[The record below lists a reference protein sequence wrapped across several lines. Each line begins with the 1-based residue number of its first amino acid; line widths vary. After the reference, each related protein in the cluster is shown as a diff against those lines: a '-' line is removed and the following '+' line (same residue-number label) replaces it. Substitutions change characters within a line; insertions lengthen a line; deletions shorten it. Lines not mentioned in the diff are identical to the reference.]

1 MLAEPTTEKIL
12 NNIREQEDSSN
23 EDHEEPLVNSQ
34 EESVSY
40 TDALNAIT
48 KLRAYLGSTASIT
61 ETLYKNVDEVESFVM
76 QRLCHTHQK
85 KFNRVQ
91 PCVVFLD
98 QTLLFPNAAIAN
110 TTVGP
115 PLFFNLGISP
125 NLLSF
130 SL

>member
-85 KFNRVQ
+85 K
-91 PCVVFLD
+91 
-98 QTLLFPNAAIAN
+98 I
-110 TTVGP
+110 
-115 PLFFNLGISP
+115 
-125 NLLSF
+125 
-130 SL
+130 